1 MGGFSAC
8 DKQPPAEN
16 AAEPLAEQKADD
28 PTPPSAPVTGT
39 TRSPHF
45 DTVIKYLDVGGTFL
59 GYVDVAGDLD
69 RLLETGQKFL
79 GTLRDQGLP
88 DIPDIQ
94 IKDLVAELGLQSVTA
109 MGASSLPIPGDRY
122 RNQASVALTLT
133 PKLPAWLRRMGMS
146 PMSLGL
152 DLRGG
157 VHFLLE
163 VDMESAIESR
173 LGTYQQ
179 DFQDRLRDE
188 RIIARVEDPDQGV
201 LLVRVRDAENL
212 ERARGIIRA
221 ADGDVLILDSADGRS
236 LRVRMSDTQIRARQD
251 FAIEQNI
258 TTLRNRVN
266 QLGIAEPLVQRQGMD
281 RIVVQLPGVQDPNR
295 LDDILTATATLEY
308 RLVDADGSSPGSR
321 RYPGRDGMA
330 AQVLRREVIAS
341 GDQIIDAEAGF
352 SQGQP
357 AVFITLDA
365 AGGER
370 MLEATQQSVGK
381 PMSTVFIES
390 RRESTIVNGEVV
402 YRTVRTEEIINTAT
416 IRGVFKNRF
425 QTTGLNTIEARNL
438 ALLLRAGALAAPVYK
453 IEERTIGPSLGQ
465 DNIDRGFNAVKIG
478 FLAVIVFMAVY
489 YRWFGVI
496 ANVALFTN
504 LIFIVALLSLLQAS
518 LTLPGIAGIVLT
530 VGMAVDANVL
540 IFERIREEL
549 AAGNKP
555 QNAIYAGY
563 EKAFSSIA
571 DANITTLIA
580 AVVLFALGTGPIK
593 GFAITL
599 SLGIITSM
607 FTSIVGTRAIVNL
620 AFGNRRIASVPV

>member
-1 MGGFSAC
+1 MNKYPSWLNSLVIVIFMTGVLLALPNIYGSVPAVQLANASGDAFGEGRVEEFAELLTEANL
-8 DKQPPAEN
+8 PPE
-16 AAEPLAEQKADD
+16 AA
-28 PTPPSAPVTGT
+28 
-39 TRSPHF
+39 
-45 DTVIKYLDVGGTFL
+45 YLEDGRVVLRF
-59 GYVDVAGDLD
+59 VDVEDQLEASE
-69 RLLETGQKFL
+69 LL
-79 GTLRDQGLP
+79 R
-88 DIPDIQ
+88 
-94 IKDLVAELGLQSVTA
+94 
-109 MGASSLPIPGDRY
+109 DRY
-122 RNQASVALTLT
+122 RDTAGVALTLT
-133 PKLPAWLRRMGMS
+133 PKLPAWLRDMGLS

-163 VDMESAIESR
+163 VDMESAIDSR
-173 LGTYQQ
+173 LTTYQQ
-179 DFQDRLRDE
+179 DFLERLRDE

-212 ERARGIIRA
+212 DRARDIIRR
-221 ADGDVLILDSADGRS
+221 ADSDVLILDSADGRS

-266 QLGIAEPLVQRQGMD
+266 QLGVAEPLVQRQGID

-308 RLVDADGSSPGSR
+308 RLVDSDGSSPGSR
-321 RYPGRDGMA
+321 RYPGREGMA
-330 AQVLRREVIAS
+330 SQMLRREVIAS
-341 GDQIIDAEAGF
+341 GDQIINAEAGF

-370 MLEATQQSVGK
+370 MLAATQQSVGK

-390 RRESTIVNGEVV
+390 RRESSVINGEVV

-416 IRGVFKNRF
+416 IRGVFKDRF
-425 QTTGLNTIEARNL
+425 QTTGLNTIEARDL

-478 FLAVIVFMAVY
+478 FLAVIVFMAIY
-489 YRWFGVI
+489 YQWFGVI
-496 ANVALFTN
+496 ANLALFTN

-555 QNAIYAGY
+555 QNAIFSGY

-580 AVVLFALGTGPIK
+580 AIVLFALGTGPIK

-607 FTSIVGTRAIVNL
+607 FTSIVGTRAIVNM
-620 AFGNRRIASVPV
+620 AFGNRRLSNVPV